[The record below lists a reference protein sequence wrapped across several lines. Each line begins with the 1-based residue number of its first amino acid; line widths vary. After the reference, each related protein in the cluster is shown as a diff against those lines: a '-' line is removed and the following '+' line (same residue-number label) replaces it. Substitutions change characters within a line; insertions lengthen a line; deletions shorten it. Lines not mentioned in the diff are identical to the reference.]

1 MLQIKK
7 FVFNPVGVNTYVLS
21 NENGQCAIVDCGCWT
36 ESEWKELK
44 GYLTSEHL
52 TPVQLLNTHFHLDHV
67 FGNKYMLRD
76 YGLKPRGSASDYPIY
91 DTLHS
96 QVAMF
101 FGNRIA
107 DKIDYDFS
115 KERGQALYD
124 GEVISL
130 GNDQIQVLETP
141 GHSPG
146 GVCFYSN
153 PDHFVISG
161 DTLFQSSIGRT
172 DLEGGNYKTLIQSI
186 QAKLYTL
193 PDDTVVYPGHG
204 GRTTIGDE
212 KAYNPFVGTNTY

>member
-7 FVFNPVGVNTYVLS
+7 FVFNPVCVNTYVVS

-67 FGNKYMLRD
+67 FGNKYVIRD
-76 YGLKPRGSASDYPIY
+76 YGLTPRGCALDYPIY
-91 DTLHS
+91 DSLHS

-107 DKIDYDFS
+107 DSLDYTYS
-115 KERGQALYD
+115 KERGESVED
-124 GEVISL
+124 GSIISI
-130 GNDQIQVLETP
+130 GNDELHVLLTP

-146 GVCFYSN
+146 GVCYYS
-153 PDHFVISG
+153 PSEKFLLSG
-161 DTLFQSSIGRT
+161 DTLFHGSIGRT
-172 DLEGGNYKTLIQSI
+172 DLAGGDYNTLLRSI
-186 QAKLYTL
+186 QEKLYVL
-193 PDDTVVYPGHG
+193 PESTVVYPGHDNT
-204 GRTTIGDE
+204 TTIGSE
-212 KAYNPFVGTNTY
+212 KSHNPFTV